1 MNPHRGAIRYNRP
14 SGRAARASAILFLV
28 IASLALPAS
37 ADPATEQQLL
47 ETVQGFYR
55 WVIENGKETA
65 DLQPSIRDI
74 PGTTRFELDTSTLPD
89 FTDRFMRSGFFA
101 AGFPAAVSRYYQ
113 RYAAEFAALPQAE
126 FDQIAQDGRG
136 PMMETEDTNLF
147 FCAQEYEPNEPFVAG
162 MRLKGVHIEDGQAS
176 ALVVSPFDWE
186 TEFHFTRTPER
197 WLISGYCEFL

>member
-1 MNPHRGAIRYNRP
+1 MNHHQGAIRTNRP
-14 SGRAARASAILFLV
+14 SGRATGIAAMLFLV
-28 IASLALPAS
+28 VASLALPAS
-37 ADPATEQQLL
+37 ADPVTEQQLL

-55 WVIENGKETA
+55 WVIANGEETA
-65 DLQPSIRDI
+65 NLQPSIRDI

-101 AGFPAAVSRYYQ
+101 AGFPAAVNGYYQ

-162 MRLKGVHIEDGQAS
+162 MQLKDVQIEGDQAS
-176 ALVVSPFDWE
+176 AVVVSPFEWE